1 MTTNALPLTET
12 HTPDDIDELV
22 DVVRNCCASKNPVY
36 PIGGAMSLDYGRT
49 PQRPG
54 VGLSLSRLNR
64 IIDYPARDMTITVEP
79 GITIAELRKTLAGER
94 QELPVDVPQAGEA
107 TIGGVVAT
115 ALAGPRCYGLGTIRD
130 YVIGISAVDG
140 RGTLF
145 KGGGR
150 VVKNVAGYDFCKLL
164 TGSLGSL
171 GVIVQLT
178 LRLRPIAEKSALVV
192 CDVSDFDQAEQIL
205 AALVNS
211 DTTPVAVELLTGPAW
226 QGDPVLGDLP
236 DGVAGRIAVGVSGTA
251 TEVDWMIEQLQREW
265 NQQQAT
271 GVRAIT
277 DQPATELWSR
287 IVEFPAA
294 DAPLVIHASVRPS
307 GVTSLLDECRRADAG
322 CSIVAHAG
330 SGIVLARFA
339 EVPNGDVARL
349 VNNTLRPA
357 AINAGGGLVV
367 LSSNLGEQTHQT
379 IWGGRTDAIAVME
392 SVRRQF
398 DPQSLLN
405 PGRFFSD

>member
-150 VVKNVAGYDFCKLL
+150 VVKNVAGLDMAKIQI
-164 TGSLGSL
+164 GSFGTLAAIATVNFKVLPQPVTTRSFVFSGDDLS
-171 GVIVQLT
+171 IVLKV
-178 LRLRPIAEKSALVV
+178 RRR
-192 CDVSDFDQAEQIL
+192 IL
-205 AALVNS
+205 ASQLQ
-211 DTTPVAVELLTGPAW
+211 PVAVDLLTKDDLYRLVAESHGGEATVARYESNYKEFANAA
-226 QGDPVLGDLP
+226 GADLEVLSNSAEAQLWNEVREFSSRWMAAHP
-236 DGVAGRIAVGVSGTA
+236 DGGVLRVSSP
-251 TEVDWMIEQLQREW
+251 
-265 NQQQAT
+265 
-271 GVRAIT
+271 
-277 DQPATELWSR
+277 PADL
-287 IVEFPAA
+287 
-294 DAPLVIHASVRPS
+294 
-307 GVTSLLDECRRADAG
+307 
-322 CSIVAHAG
+322 
-330 SGIVLARFA
+330 GIVVELC
-339 EVPNGDVARL
+339 E
-349 VNNTLRPA
+349 
-357 AINAGGGLVV
+357 NA
-367 LSSNLGEQTHQT
+367 S
-379 IWGGRTDAIAVME
+379 
-392 SVRRQF
+392 
-398 DPQSLLN
+398 
-405 PGRFFSD
+405 